1 MSSALPG
8 NGQEQ
13 YNKELLCKDCKH
25 SRADWLARL
34 IKASRQFS
42 CTLPE
47 SWIPPDYDPV
57 IGLTKEGYFQ
67 SAVTMRS
74 PWNKTCGAAATKW
87 LPRKKKH
94 LFLMLR
100 KVHFMSDSRTVTS
113 TQARKSLLRAFRA
126 KRPLFLWGPPGIGKS
141 ELVEGI
147 TEELGGLMI
156 DLRLGQ
162 MEPTDIRGIPF
173 YNKELGKMDWAP
185 PIELPDEEMA
195 KDYPI
200 VVLFL
205 DELNSAAPSVQ
216 AAAYQLILNRRIGKY
231 RLPKNVV
238 LVAAGNRES
247 DKGVTYRMPTPL
259 ANRFIHQEMKVD
271 FASYQTWA
279 VQNNI
284 HKDVVGY
291 LSFAK
296 QDLYDFD
303 SKSSSRAFATPRT
316 WTFVSELLDEDDGDA
331 DTLTNLIAGT
341 VGEGL
346 AVKFMAHRK
355 ISARLPNPED
365 ILSGKVTTLDVK
377 EVSAMYSLVISMCYE
392 LKDAVARKIPDKEFH
407 AMSDNFLGY
416 MMKNFE
422 TELTVMGARIALTTY
437 NLPFQPT
444 KLKNFDEFHQRFG
457 KYILQASA

>member
-1 MSSALPG
+1 MS
-8 NGQEQ
+8 E
-13 YNKELLCKDCKH
+13 
-25 SRADWLARL
+25 
-34 IKASRQFS
+34 
-42 CTLPE
+42 
-47 SWIPPDYDPV
+47 
-57 IGLTKEGYFQ
+57 
-67 SAVTMRS
+67 
-74 PWNKTCGAAATKW
+74 
-87 LPRKKKH
+87 
-94 LFLMLR
+94 
-100 KVHFMSDSRTVTS
+100 SRTVTS
-113 TQARKSLLRAFRA
+113 LQAKKSLLKAFQV

-147 TEELGGLMI
+147 TNDLNGLMI

-173 YNKELGKMDWAP
+173 YNKDIGKMDWAP
-185 PIELPDEEMA
+185 PVELPDEETA
-195 KDYPI
+195 AQYPI

-216 AAAYQLILNRRIGKY
+216 SAAYQLILNRRIGKY
-231 RLPKNVV
+231 KLPDNVV
-238 LVAAGNRES
+238 MVAAGNRES

-271 FASYQTWA
+271 FPSWLEWA
-279 VQNNI
+279 VNNRI

-303 SKSSSRAFATPRT
+303 AKSASRAFATPRS
-316 WTFVSELLDEDDGDA
+316 WTFVSQLLDDASDD
-331 DTLTNLIAGT
+331 DTTMNLIAGT

-346 AVKFMAHRK
+346 AVKFMAHK
-355 ISARLPNPED
+355 KVAGKMPNPAD
-365 ILSGKVTTLDVK
+365 ILSGKVKDLQVK

-392 LKDAVARKIPDKEFH
+392 LKGAIENKVEDKKFH
-407 AMSDNFLGY
+407 EMADNFLGY

-437 NLPFQPT
+437 DLPFLPT

>member
-1 MSSALPG
+1 
-8 NGQEQ
+8 
-13 YNKELLCKDCKH
+13 
-25 SRADWLARL
+25 
-34 IKASRQFS
+34 
-42 CTLPE
+42 
-47 SWIPPDYDPV
+47 
-57 IGLTKEGYFQ
+57 
-67 SAVTMRS
+67 
-74 PWNKTCGAAATKW
+74 
-87 LPRKKKH
+87 
-94 LFLMLR
+94 
-100 KVHFMSDSRTVTS
+100 MSDTRTVTS
-113 TQARKSLLRAFRA
+113 VQARKSLLKAFNK

-141 ELVEGI
+141 ELVADI
-147 TEELGGLMI
+147 AQELGGYMI

-173 YNKELGKMDWAP
+173 YNKDSGKMDWAEP
-185 PIELPDEEMA
+185 VDLPTEEFA
-195 KDYPI
+195 SQYPM

-205 DELNSAAPSVQ
+205 DEMNSAAPSVQ
-216 AAAYQLILNRRIGKY
+216 AAAYQLILNRRVGKY
-231 RLPKNVV
+231 VLPKNVA

-259 ANRFIHQEMKVD
+259 ANRFIHQEMRVD
-271 FASYQTWA
+271 FASYQEWA
-279 VQNNI
+279 VKNNI

-303 SKSSSRAFATPRT
+303 PKSASRAFATPRS
-316 WTFVSELLDEDDGDA
+316 WTFVSQLLEDEDGDD
-331 DTLTNLIAGT
+331 DTVMNLIAGT

-355 ISARLPNPED
+355 IAGRMPKPED
-365 ILSGKVTTLDVK
+365 ILSGKVKELDVK

-392 LKDAVARKIPDKEFH
+392 LKGAIEKKVADKQFH
-407 AMSDNFLGY
+407 EMADNFFAY

-422 TELTVMGARIALTTY
+422 TELVVMGARIALTTY

-444 KLKNFDEFHQRFG
+444 KLKNFDEFHNRYG

>member
-1 MSSALPG
+1 
-8 NGQEQ
+8 
-13 YNKELLCKDCKH
+13 
-25 SRADWLARL
+25 
-34 IKASRQFS
+34 
-42 CTLPE
+42 
-47 SWIPPDYDPV
+47 
-57 IGLTKEGYFQ
+57 
-67 SAVTMRS
+67 
-74 PWNKTCGAAATKW
+74 
-87 LPRKKKH
+87 
-94 LFLMLR
+94 
-100 KVHFMSDSRTVTS
+100 MSDTRTVTS
-113 TQARKSLLRAFRA
+113 VQARKSLLKAFSK

-141 ELVEGI
+141 ELVADI
-147 TEELGGLMI
+147 AQELGGYMI

-173 YNKELGKMDWAP
+173 YNKDTGKMDWAEP
-185 PIELPDEEMA
+185 VDLPTPEFA
-195 KDYPI
+195 KQYPI

-205 DELNSAAPSVQ
+205 DEMNSAAPSVQ
-216 AAAYQLILNRRIGKY
+216 AAAYQLILNRRVGKY
-231 RLPKNVV
+231 FLPDNVV

-259 ANRFIHQEMKVD
+259 ANRFIHQEMRVD
-271 FASYQTWA
+271 FASYQEWA
-279 VQNNI
+279 VNNNI

-303 SKSSSRAFATPRT
+303 PKSASRAFATPRS
-316 WTFVSELLDEDDGDA
+316 WTFVSQILEDEDGDD
-331 DTLTNLIAGT
+331 DTIMNLIAGT

-355 ISARLPNPED
+355 IAGRMPKPED
-365 ILSGKVTTLDVK
+365 ILSGKVKDLDVK

-392 LKDAVARKIPDKEFH
+392 LKGAIEKKVADKQFH
-407 AMSDNFLGY
+407 EMADNFFAY

-422 TELTVMGARIALTTY
+422 TELVVMGARIALTTY

-444 KLKNFDEFHQRFG
+444 KLKNFDEFHNRYG